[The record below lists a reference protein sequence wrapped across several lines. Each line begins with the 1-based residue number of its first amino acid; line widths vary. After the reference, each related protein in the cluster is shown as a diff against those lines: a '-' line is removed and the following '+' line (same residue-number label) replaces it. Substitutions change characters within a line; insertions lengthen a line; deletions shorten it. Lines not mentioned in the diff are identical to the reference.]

1 MATLKQATVLK
12 HQSNLG
18 EGIEEVAFEAGEEV
32 TILKEW
38 QQSFLVKNAA
48 GRLFNV
54 PQELVER

>member
-18 EGIEEVAFEAGEEV
+18 EGVEEVALRAGEAL

-38 QQSFLVKNAA
+38 QGSYLVKNAA
-48 GRLFNV
+48 GKLFNV
-54 PQELVER
+54 PKQLVER

>member
-18 EGIEEVAFEAGEEV
+18 EGVEEVALRAGEEV

-38 QQSFLVKNAA
+38 QAAYLVKNVA
-48 GRLFNV
+48 GKLFNV
-54 PQELVER
+54 PKELVQR

>member
-18 EGIEEVAFEAGEEV
+18 EGVEEVPLRAGEEV

-38 QQSFLVKNAA
+38 QHAYLVKNAA
-48 GRLFNV
+48 GKLFNV
-54 PQELVER
+54 PRDLVQR

>member
-18 EGIEEVAFEAGEEV
+18 EGVEEVAFRAGEEV
-32 TILKEW
+32 TVLKEW
-38 QQSFLVKNAA
+38 QQGCLVKNTA
-48 GRLFNV
+48 GKLFNV

>member
-18 EGIEEVAFEAGEEV
+18 EGVEEVSLRAGEEV

-38 QQSFLVKNAA
+38 QQAYLVKNAA
-48 GRLFNV
+48 GQLFNV
-54 PQELVER
+54 PKELIER

>member
-18 EGIEEVAFEAGEEV
+18 EGVAEVAFRAGEEV

-38 QQSFLVKNAA
+38 QQGYLVKNSA
-48 GRLFNV
+48 GKLFNV
-54 PQELVER
+54 PKELVQC

>member
-18 EGIEEVAFEAGEEV
+18 EGVEEVPFRAGEEI

-38 QQSFLVKNAA
+38 QTVYLVKNAA
-48 GRLFNV
+48 GKLFNV
-54 PQELVER
+54 PKQLVER